1 MSKYHNNYLFTL
13 NVYSDVLYAW
23 YEFIRL
29 EFNLEL
35 TVNDDFQEGFRL
47 QRQSGIYSAIFSDA
61 VCVVCKYP
69 KSVSQEPEQFRL
81 NNVENPA
88 VIWGGDSNFDC
99 YYVNGLNIS
108 KDLFNK
114 LSKKEYTFDDFV
126 KEENEEIK
134 SAALSFYQQKFGDEF
149 LFEFLSKN
157 LKEIDSY
164 IDKKD
169 KKYLEGTTEGMN
181 IGVYTLFSGEIN
193 GEDISYVRCYCP
205 STDRMFFLG
214 VDPIHKTAKDAI
226 ASLYRIPSKL
236 KNEIESINRQGERF
250 STTFTEKG
258 YKILESMNKEDIEN
272 LANISGKDYFNLIKY
287 EY

>member
-1 MSKYHNNYLFTL
+1 M
-13 NVYSDVLYAW
+13 
-23 YEFIRL
+23 
-29 EFNLEL
+29 
-35 TVNDDFQEGFRL
+35 
-47 QRQSGIYSAIFSDA
+47 
-61 VCVVCKYP
+61 
-69 KSVSQEPEQFRL
+69 SQEPEQFRL
-81 NNVENPA
+81 NSVDGPSVN
-88 VIWGGDSNFDC
+88 WGGIDFDC

-108 KDLFNK
+108 KDLFEK
-114 LSKKEYTFDDFV
+114 LSNKDYTFDDFI

-164 IDKKD
+164 VDNKD
-169 KKYLEGTTEGMN
+169 KKYLEGTTGGMN
-181 IGVYTLFSGEIN
+181 IGVYTLFSGEVN
-193 GEDISYVRCYCP
+193 DEKISYVRCYCP

-236 KNEIESINRQGERF
+236 KNEIETINRQGERF

-258 YKILESMNKEDIEN
+258 YNILESMDKKDIEN
-272 LANISGKDYFNLIKY
+272 LTNINGSEYFKLIKY
-287 EY
+287 EF